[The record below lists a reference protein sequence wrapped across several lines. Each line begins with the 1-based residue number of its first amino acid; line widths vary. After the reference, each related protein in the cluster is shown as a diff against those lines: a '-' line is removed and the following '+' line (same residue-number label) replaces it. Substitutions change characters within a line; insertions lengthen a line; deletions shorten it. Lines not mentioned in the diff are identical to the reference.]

1 MKKSNPFGLLIH
13 FERKTRLE
21 PPLRVGIFLASLYLH
36 PQPLRGASGVASC
49 ESSFCTTKKAVQWT
63 AFDFERKTRLE
74 PASRSINTRELFLHP
89 QPLEGVFG
97 VARGESCFPLHV
109 KPPLSKGGLE
119 GLYIWSRNLS
129 AKRTKKG

>member
-36 PQPLRGASGVASC
+36 PQPL
-49 ESSFCTTKKAVQWT
+49 E
-63 AFDFERKTRLE
+63 E
-74 PASRSINTRELFLHP
+74 
-89 QPLEGVFG
+89 VFG